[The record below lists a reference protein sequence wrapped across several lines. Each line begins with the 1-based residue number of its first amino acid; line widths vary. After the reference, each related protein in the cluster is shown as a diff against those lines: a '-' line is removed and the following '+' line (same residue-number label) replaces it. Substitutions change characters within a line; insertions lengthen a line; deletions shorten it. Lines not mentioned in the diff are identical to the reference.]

1 MRRGDVP
8 TVLIKKDVPGMN
20 FDNSMVDNGACFT
33 VFRYI
38 CLILISWIEAG
49 VVSFAAHNER

>member
-1 MRRGDVP
+1 
-8 TVLIKKDVPGMN
+8 VLIKKDVPGMN

-38 CLILISWIEAG
+38 SLILISWIEGG